1 MKKIN
6 YCKFTLMKK
15 LLLLFVFIPLV
26 LLSQENNDKDF
37 QDLDLKIEPISGYG
51 VKRTE
56 GVFFE
61 KDGIFKV
68 IAVAGSGFTSIN
80 KMMKKTGIMMKRF
93 ALDNDY
99 TYKYIK
105 TDKERGGPGKYTTAI
120 SWYYVYDK
128 DGYLIRK
135 KGQKKVKVIYTKE
148 QVDNAISELK
158 KFKELLDLGIISQKE
173 FEIKSMELKKIILN

>member
-1 MKKIN
+1 
-6 YCKFTLMKK
+6 MKK
-15 LLLLFVFIPLV
+15 LLFLFIFIPLFTF
-26 LLSQENNDKDF
+26 SQENNDKDF
-37 QDLDLKIEPISGYG
+37 QDLDLKIEPIYGFG

-80 KMMKKTGIMMKRF
+80 KMMKKAGIMMKRF
-93 ALDNDY
+93 SLDNDY

-105 TDKERGGPGKYTTAI
+105 TDKERGGPGRYTTAI

-135 KGQKKVKVIYTKE
+135 RGQKKVKVVYTKE
-148 QVDNAISELK
+148 QVDNAMSELK
-158 KFKELLDLGIISQKE
+158 RFKELLDLGLISQQE
-173 FEIKSMELKKIILN
+173 FEVKSEELKKIILN

>member
-1 MKKIN
+1 
-6 YCKFTLMKK
+6 MKK
-15 LLLLFVFIPLV
+15 LILLLFIPLV
-26 LLSQENNDKDF
+26 SLSQVNNDKDF
-37 QDLDLKIEPISGYG
+37 HDLDLNIEPISGFG

-80 KMMKKTGIMMKRF
+80 KMMKKAGIMMKRF
-93 ALDNDY
+93 ALDNNY
-99 TYKYIK
+99 KYKYIK

-128 DGYLIRK
+128 DGFLIRK
-135 KGQKKVKVIYTKE
+135 KGQKKVKVVYTKE
-148 QVDNAISELK
+148 QVDNAMSELK
-158 KFKELLDLGIISQKE
+158 RYKELLDLGLITQEE
-173 FEIKSMELKKIILN
+173 FEIKSEELKKIILN

>member
-1 MKKIN
+1 
-6 YCKFTLMKK
+6 MKK
-15 LLLLFVFIPLV
+15 LILLLFIPLV
-26 LLSQENNDKDF
+26 SLSQVNNDKDF
-37 QDLDLKIEPISGYG
+37 QDLDLNIEPISGFG

-80 KMMKKTGIMMKRF
+80 KMMKKAGIMMKRF
-93 ALDNDY
+93 SLDNDY
-99 TYKYIK
+99 SYKYIK
-105 TDKERGGPGKYTTAI
+105 TDKERGGPGRYTTAI

-135 KGQKKVKVIYTKE
+135 RGQKKVKVVYTKE
-148 QVDNAISELK
+148 QVDNAMSELK
-158 KFKELLDLGIISQKE
+158 RFKELLDLGLITQKE
-173 FEIKSMELKKIILN
+173 FEIKSEELKKIILN

>member
-1 MKKIN
+1 
-6 YCKFTLMKK
+6 MKK
-15 LLLLFVFIPLV
+15 LILLLFIPLV
-26 LLSQENNDKDF
+26 SLSQVNNDKDF
-37 QDLDLKIEPISGYG
+37 QDLDLNIEPISGFG

-80 KMMKKTGIMMKRF
+80 KMMKKAGIMMKRF
-93 ALDNDY
+93 ALDNNY

-128 DGYLIRK
+128 DGFLIRK
-135 KGQKKVKVIYTKE
+135 KGQKKVKVVYTKE
-148 QVDNAISELK
+148 QVDNAMSELK
-158 KFKELLDLGIISQKE
+158 RYKELLDLGLITQEE
-173 FEIKSMELKKIILN
+173 FEIKSEELKKIILN

>member
-1 MKKIN
+1 
-6 YCKFTLMKK
+6 MKK
-15 LLLLFVFIPLV
+15 LILLLFIPLV
-26 LLSQENNDKDF
+26 SLSQVNNDKDF
-37 QDLDLKIEPISGYG
+37 HDLDLNIEPISGFG

-80 KMMKKTGIMMKRF
+80 KMMKKAGIMMKRF
-93 ALDNDY
+93 ALDNNY
-99 TYKYIK
+99 NYKYIK

-128 DGYLIRK
+128 DGFLIRK
-135 KGQKKVKVIYTKE
+135 KGQKKVKVVYTKE
-148 QVDNAISELK
+148 QVDNAMSELK
-158 KFKELLDLGIISQKE
+158 RYKELLDLGLITQEE
-173 FEIKSMELKKIILN
+173 FEIKSEELKKIILN